1 MQHLNQIYIYNL
13 SLKNQILNEMIG
25 VVVASNRKNT
35 HLCKPNNQFEILTPK
50 ELNALIEKYTKKCFQ
65 YYSLD
70 EEREKIKGILKVA
83 NSFDE
88 LQYLIYSLYYS
99 NLIELKNKE
108 NFKDLEKLYTSGFLI
123 DYSTKIN
130 VKDRGKHAFNLEE
143 YKSFYDEMCEG
154 FIKGIAP
161 PSLTDGTLDYS
172 SLRVDL
178 MGLNKL
184 FWKYCSI
191 NAIFEMVEQSIDLTR
206 YLHDL
211 VNDSKL
217 IKNKLLRNPE
227 SQKKYHKDVVSAGGK
242 AKNDNYNKKMNPIFD
257 EVFNLYQN
265 PNLATVKKWKNRTEC
280 ARYFIRKFYEQH
292 PDTDV
297 SLNES
302 KLVTAITERINER
315 SASRKVTLLAER

>member
-13 SLKNQILNEMIG
+13 SLKNQILNEIMD
-25 VVVASNRKNT
+25 VVVGSNRKST
-35 HLCKPNNQFEILTPK
+35 HLCKPNNQFEILTP
-50 ELNALIEKYTKKCFQ
+50 EVLNALIEKYTKKCFQ

-70 EEREKIKGILKVA
+70 EEREKIKGMLRVD

-108 NFKDLEKLYTSGFLI
+108 SFKDLEKLYTSSFLI

-130 VKDRGKHAFNLEE
+130 VKERGKHAFNLEE
-143 YKSFYDEMCEG
+143 YKNFYDEMCEG
-154 FIKGIAP
+154 FIKGIAA
-161 PSLTDGTLDYS
+161 PSLTGGITTLDYS

-211 VNDSKL
+211 LNDSKL

-227 SQKKYHKDVVSAGGK
+227 SQKKYHKNVASAGGK
-242 AKNDNYNKKMNPIFD
+242 AKADNYKKDNEQAFKHIEELWDTGQWGKASKCAEDIFNLKEIELPYTTVYNHLRSYIKSKKMIF
-257 EVFNLYQN
+257 
-265 PNLATVKKWKNRTEC
+265 
-280 ARYFIRKFYEQH
+280 
-292 PDTDV
+292 
-297 SLNES
+297 
-302 KLVTAITERINER
+302 
-315 SASRKVTLLAER
+315 ASRY